1 MNYQINQTIMIRKEM
16 VVYKGR
22 GLTDVK
28 QLKVF
33 FCLFVCLHNN
43 ELAGF
48 RKRRNKIYILNNLK
62 HVTAIRSFHI
72 KMRVFAL

>member
-33 FCLFVCLHNN
+33 FCLFVFITMNWQAL
-43 ELAGF
+43 E
-48 RKRRNKIYILNNLK
+48 KEEIKYI
-62 HVTAIRSFHI
+62 S
-72 KMRVFAL
+72 